1 MKRRIIRYF
10 SFLTTLVALFA
21 VVVFTA
27 YADEA
32 APGND
37 LDLSRV
43 FASETQLVVYV
54 DGEWS
59 DTLSGSC
66 GAGDTATINAPAG
79 SGSKS
84 FSHWEADGSIISYS
98 RTLKLTMNAHTTLY
112 AVYADAAQA
121 AKPVAGFTSI
131 TRTNDGEQISFQA
144 IADSGS
150 GTLESAGIV
159 YSTAAS
165 GETLKIG
172 GTGVTNVQA
181 EKITNSTTTMP
192 QSVLDSNNC
201 WMLQITPDS
210 GSTVYHARTYVTVGG
225 TTTYGDVKDVK
236 LSDLESSVSLKAN
249 LEGFEPGTNDKL
261 ADLAKGAYTVTFDAN
276 GGTGTMAPQVVLGGK
291 AAALN
296 TNTFTREGYTFSGWS
311 TTPTGSVAYTDRA
324 SVTFN
329 ANTTL
334 YAQWK
339 EPGSTTPTETPTT
352 HGSSTTPT
360 ETPTTPTGTDTP
372 VVSDKE
378 KTAAALS
385 LNAGLKVIHKGKTAT
400 VQWGKVSG
408 ADFYRV
414 YAGYCGGKAS
424 VIKTVKSGA
433 KCKVTIK
440 KLNGKKLSTAKNI
453 KVYVAAY
460 RKAKVSSGSGTVVKN
475 VRIAKT
481 ITGHVVGKNNKKY
494 SNAKTIKLSKTS
506 YTLKKGKKA
515 QIKAKTVLEYPKRKQ
530 LGDGHAK
537 EFRYATSNKSV
548 ATVSKTGKITAK
560 KKGSCVIYVYA
571 RNGLA
576 KKIKVI
582 VK

>member
-10 SFLTTLVALFA
+10 SFLTALVALFA

-54 DGEWS
+54 DGAWS
-59 DTLSGSC
+59 DTLSGSY
-66 GAGDTATINAPAG
+66 GVGDTATINAPAG

-131 TRTNDGEQISFQA
+131 TRTNDGEQIFFQA
-144 IADSGS
+144 IAAPGS
-150 GTLESAGIV
+150 GTLENAGIV
-159 YSTAAS
+159 YSTTADGDS
-165 GETLKIG
+165 LKIG
-172 GTGVTNVQA
+172 GTGVTNVPA
-181 EKITNSTTTMP
+181 EKITGSTTTMP

-201 WMLQITPDS
+201 WMLQITPNS
-210 GSTVYHARTYVTVGG
+210 GSTVYHARAYVTISG
-225 TTTYGDVKDVK
+225 TTTYGDVKVVK
-236 LSDLESSVSLKAN
+236 LSDLKSGISMKAN

-261 ADLAKGAYTVTFDAN
+261 ADLAKGAYAVTFNAN

-311 TTPTGSVAYTDRA
+311 ATPTGSVAYTDRA

-339 EPGSTTPTETPTT
+339 EPGSTTPSEPSPAPT
-352 HGSSTTPT
+352 TTPT

-440 KLNGKKLSTAKNI
+440 KLNGKKLSTTKNI

-530 LGDGHAK
+530 LGDGYAK

-576 KKIKVI
+576 KKIKVT